1 MKRYQYLDAARGIA
15 MMLVIIAHSCGL
27 SKYLIYFFIQI
38 FFILSGYLYRPG
50 RSYAENIG
58 RKARRLLLPYFGYN
72 AILLLFYALTGRTAA
87 ETRFSALGILYSR
100 ACLYDTTTT
109 AWEEN
114 ILFFDVANSATWY
127 LTSFFTA
134 SLVFY
139 LVIDKCLESRK
150 FLTGCLAVLT
160 LVTMALAELPVLLPW
175 SLDIAFVGALFMI
188 VGTLLERAA
197 FFEKKQKAGWFFGL
211 LALYVVLVTVN
222 PGLNTSIRE
231 YGVYQRWSVPF
242 YILIGISGT
251 LVCIWI
257 AKLVQETIV
266 GRFLVYVGQNT
277 MILLGFHIL
286 GLELFGII
294 AGRFFDVAALPAAGY
309 VLYHVV
315 RIAASMCDSL
325 VVGKV
330 IDFGMKFLK
339 GKRV

>member
-1 MKRYQYLDAARGIA
+1 MKRYKYLDVARGIA

-50 RSYAENIG
+50 RSYAENIKK
-58 RKARRLLLPYFGYN
+58 KAGRLLIPYFGYN
-72 AILLLFYALTGRTAA
+72 GVLLLFYALTGRTMA

-114 ILFFDVANSATWY
+114 VLFFDVANSATWY

-150 FLTGCLAVLT
+150 YLIGCFLILT
-160 LVTMALAELPVLLPW
+160 VITMALAELPVLLPW
-175 SLDIAFVGALFMI
+175 SVDIAFVGTLFMI
-188 VGTLLERAA
+188 TGTLLERAS
-197 FFEKKQKAGWFFGL
+197 FFEKKRGAGWFVGL

-257 AKLVQETIV
+257 AKLVQETPV
-266 GRFLVYVGQNT
+266 GGFLAYVGQNT

-315 RIAASMCDSL
+315 RIAASMCGSL
-325 VVGKV
+325 IVGKV
-330 IDFGMKFLK
+330 IDIGKKIILK
-339 GKRV
+339 KR

>member
-1 MKRYQYLDAARGIA
+1 MKRYKYLDAARGIA

-38 FFILSGYLYRPG
+38 FFLLSGYLYRPG
-50 RSYAENIG
+50 RSYAENIK
-58 RKARRLLLPYFGYN
+58 RKAKRLLIPYFGYN
-72 AILLLFYALTGRTAA
+72 AVLLLFYMATGRTVS
-87 ETRFSALGILYSR
+87 ETRFSALGIVYSR

-114 ILFFDVANSATWY
+114 VLFFDVANSATWY

-134 SLVFY
+134 SLVYY

-150 FLTGCLAVLT
+150 YLISCFIALTVI
-160 LVTMALAELPVLLPW
+160 TMALAELPVLLPW
-175 SLDIAFVGALFMI
+175 SVDIAFVGALFMI
-188 VGTLLERAA
+188 VGTLLERAS
-197 FFEKKQKAGWFFGL
+197 FFEEKRSAGWFFGL

-242 YILIGISGT
+242 YIFIGISGS

-257 AKLVQETIV
+257 AKLVQETCV

-309 VLYHVV
+309 VLYHIV
-315 RIAASMCDSL
+315 RIAASMCGSL
-325 VVGKV
+325 IVGKV
-330 IDFGMKFLK
+330 YEAGKERILK
-339 GKRV
+339 KR